1 MFHGTLVSAIKV
13 IYLLHGNSI
22 SIVTLPIEGKGST
35 YRRPVAIIKI
45 WNPEIENKKLPKL
58 FFWNYLWK
66 LFRKPKL
73 HFQKKIYFHGIG

>member
-1 MFHGTLVSAIKV
+1 MIASGLRTKSPIDAANLQFVS
-13 IYLLHGNSI
+13 YNL
-22 SIVTLPIEGKGST
+22 
-35 YRRPVAIIKI
+35 RPVAIIKI

-73 HFQKKIYFHGIG
+73 HFQKKNLFSWNRVVIKCC